1 VTRPLATAEAA
12 SRPLVVANCSGF
24 YGDRLAAMR
33 EMLTGGPVDVVTGDY
48 LAELTMLILG
58 RARAKDP
65 SAGYARTFLT
75 QLEECLGLIVERGV
89 KVVVNAGGLNPP
101 GLADAVRKL
110 AAGLGVPVRV
120 ATVAGDDLL
129 GRVDDLSGRGLLNA
143 GDALPGTAPV
153 RDALTANA
161 YLGCW
166 GIVRA
171 LQGGADIVLT
181 GRVTDASLVV
191 GPAAWHHG
199 WSADDLDALAGATV
213 AGHVLECGAQ
223 ATGGNFSMFADLL
236 AQDPGAL
243 DHVGFPLAEV
253 AADGSC
259 VVTKHPGTGGAVSV
273 ATVTEQLLYECT
285 GARYGG
291 PDVITRFDT
300 LRLEQAGSDRISISG
315 AVGLPPGRYLK
326 VATNRLG
333 GWRNTMTLPL
343 TGLDIEAKEQVLRR
357 QLEPVLAGI
366 ADVTVSLARTDHAD
380 APVQEEAAAPLR
392 VTVKDASRERVG
404 RAFTGPL
411 IELGLASIPGFHST
425 AAPPEPSAYG
435 VYAAAWVPADEVP
448 AVVTADDGSVET
460 VSSTVS
466 STAAHAEPDPA
477 DSADGAQGASG
488 STPDA
493 PAPEQVPLSVPT
505 RRAPLGSVAG
515 ARSGD
520 KGGAATLGVYARDD
534 PGYRWLAGFLTGDR
548 LAELLPETAGLPIS
562 RELLPNLRAV
572 LFQLPGLLGEGV
584 AGGTRF
590 DAQAKAL
597 GEWLR
602 SRVVDVPEVL
612 LARAPVR

>member
-1 VTRPLATAEAA
+1 MTLPDGPPGSGG

-24 YGDRLAAMR
+24 YGDRLAAMH
-33 EMLTGGPVDVVTGDY
+33 EVLTGGPVDVVTGDY

-65 SAGYARTFLT
+65 TAGFARTFLT
-75 QLEECLGLIVERGV
+75 QLEECLALIVDGGV
-89 KVVVNAGGLNPP
+89 KVVVNAGGLNPA
-101 GLADAVRKL
+101 GLADAVRTL
-110 AAGLGVPVRV
+110 AAGLGVPVSV

-129 GRVDDLSGRGLLNA
+129 ARMDDLTGRGVLWT
-143 GDALPGTAPV
+143 GDAPPGDAAPTG
-153 RDALTANA
+153 ALTANA

-171 LQGGADIVLT
+171 LDTGADIVVT

-199 WSADDLDALAGATV
+199 WSAGDLDALAGATV

-223 ATGGNFSMFADLL
+223 ATGGNFSLFTDLL

-259 VVTKHPGTGGAVSV
+259 VVTKHPGTGGAVTV

-285 GARYGG
+285 GVQYGG
-291 PDVITRFDT
+291 PDVVTRFDA
-300 LRLEQAGSDRISISG
+300 LRLEQAGPDRVGIGG
-315 AVGLPPGRYLK
+315 AVGLLPSGYLK
-326 VATNRLG
+326 VATNRPG
-333 GWRNTMTLPL
+333 GWRNTMSLPL

-366 ADVTVSLARTDHAD
+366 DEVTISLARTEHAD
-380 APVQEEAAAPLR
+380 AAVQEEAAAVLR
-392 VTVKDASRERVG
+392 VTVKDGDRDRVG
-404 RAFTGPL
+404 RVFTGPV

-425 AAPPEPSAYG
+425 AAPPPPSAYG
-435 VYAAAWVPADEVP
+435 VYSAAWVPAGEVP
-448 AVVTADDGSVET
+448 AVVTADDGSAQT
-460 VSSTVS
+460 VSSVS
-466 STAAHAEPDPA
+466 PE
-477 DSADGAQGASG
+477 AQPGPSLVEQQPSG

-534 PGYRWLAGFLTGDR
+534 AGYRWLAGFLTGDR
-548 LAELLPETAGLPIS
+548 LVELLPEAAGVAIH

-612 LARAPVR
+612 LQRAPAR

>member
-1 VTRPLATAEAA
+1 VTLPDGSPGSGG

-24 YGDRLAAMR
+24 YGDRLAAMH
-33 EMLTGGPVDVVTGDY
+33 EVLTGGPVDVVTGDY

-65 SAGYARTFLT
+65 TAGFARTFLT
-75 QLEECLGLIVERGV
+75 QLEECLALVIDGGV
-89 KVVVNAGGLNPP
+89 KVVVNAGGLNPA
-101 GLADAVRKL
+101 GLADAVRTL
-110 AAGLGVPVRV
+110 AAGLGVPVSV

-129 GRVDDLSGRGLLNA
+129 ARMDDLTGRGVLRT
-143 GDALPGTAPV
+143 GDIPPGETAPAG
-153 RDALTANA
+153 ALTANA

-166 GIVRA
+166 GIVSA
-171 LQGGADIVLT
+171 LDTGADIVVT

-199 WSADDLDALAGATV
+199 WSAGDLDALAGATV

-223 ATGGNFSMFADLL
+223 ATGGNFSLFTDLL
-236 AQDPGAL
+236 AQDAGAL

-259 VVTKHPGTGGAVSV
+259 VVTKHPGTGGAVTV

-285 GARYGG
+285 GVQYGG
-291 PDVITRFDT
+291 PDVVTRFDA
-300 LRLEQAGSDRISISG
+300 LRLEQAGPDRVSIGG
-315 AVGLPPGRYLK
+315 AVGLPASGYLK

-333 GWRNTMTLPL
+333 GWRNTMSLPL

-366 ADVTVSLARTDHAD
+366 DEVTISLARTEHDD
-380 APVQEEAAAPLR
+380 AAVQEEAAAVLR
-392 VTVKDASRERVG
+392 VTVKDVDRDRVG
-404 RAFTGPL
+404 RAFTGPV

-425 AAPPEPSAYG
+425 AAPPPPSAYG
-435 VYAAAWVPADEVP
+435 VYSAAWVPAGEVP
-448 AVVTADDGSVET
+448 AVVTADDGSVQT
-460 VSSTVS
+460 VSSVS
-466 STAAHAEPDPA
+466 PEAHPGPPLVEQQP
-477 DSADGAQGASG
+477 SG

-534 PGYRWLAGFLTGDR
+534 AGYRWLAGFLTGDR
-548 LAELLPETAGLPIS
+548 LVELLPEAAGVAIH

-612 LARAPVR
+612 LQRAPAR

>member
-1 VTRPLATAEAA
+1 VTLPDGPPGSGG

-24 YGDRLAAMR
+24 YGDRLAAMH
-33 EMLTGGPVDVVTGDY
+33 EVLTGGPVDVVTGDY

-65 SAGYARTFLT
+65 TAGFARTFLT
-75 QLEECLGLIVERGV
+75 QLEECLALIVDGGV
-89 KVVVNAGGLNPP
+89 KVVVNAGGLNPA
-101 GLADAVRKL
+101 GLADAVRTL
-110 AAGLGVPVRV
+110 AAGLGVPVSV

-129 GRVDDLSGRGLLNA
+129 ARMDDLTGRGVLWT
-143 GDALPGTAPV
+143 GDAPPGDAAPTG
-153 RDALTANA
+153 ALTANA

-171 LQGGADIVLT
+171 LDTGADIVVT

-199 WSADDLDALAGATV
+199 WSAGDLDALAGATV

-223 ATGGNFSMFADLL
+223 ATGGNFSLFTDLL

-259 VVTKHPGTGGAVSV
+259 VVTKHPGTGGAVTV

-285 GARYGG
+285 GVQYGG
-291 PDVITRFDT
+291 PDVVTRFDA
-300 LRLEQAGSDRISISG
+300 LRLEQAGPDRVGIGG
-315 AVGLPPGRYLK
+315 AVGLLPSGYLK
-326 VATNRLG
+326 VATNRPG
-333 GWRNTMTLPL
+333 GWRNTMSLPL

-366 ADVTVSLARTDHAD
+366 DEVTISLARTEHAD
-380 APVQEEAAAPLR
+380 AAVQEEAAAVLR
-392 VTVKDASRERVG
+392 VTVKDGDRDRVG
-404 RAFTGPL
+404 RVFTGPV

-425 AAPPEPSAYG
+425 AAPPPPSAYG
-435 VYAAAWVPADEVP
+435 VYSAAWVPAGEVP
-448 AVVTADDGSVET
+448 AVVTADDGSAQT
-460 VSSTVS
+460 VSSVS
-466 STAAHAEPDPA
+466 PE
-477 DSADGAQGASG
+477 AQPGPSLVEQQPSG

-534 PGYRWLAGFLTGDR
+534 AGYRWLAGFLTGDR
-548 LAELLPETAGLPIS
+548 LVELLPEAAGVAIH

-612 LARAPVR
+612 LQRAPAR